1 MATQM
6 QRARAGETTEE
17 MRIVA
22 AEEHVTEEFV
32 REGVAAGRIA
42 IPANVGHKN
51 LRPAWC
57 RRGGCG

>member
-22 AEEHVTEEFV
+22 EERVTPESV

-42 IPANVGHKN
+42 IPPAHGH
-51 LRPAWC
+51 C
-57 RRGGCG
+57 

>member
-1 MATQM
+1 M

-22 AEEHVTEEFV
+22 EEERVTPEFV

-42 IPANVGHKN
+42 IPAHMDTAN
-51 LRPAWC
+51 RYP
-57 RRGGCG
+57 